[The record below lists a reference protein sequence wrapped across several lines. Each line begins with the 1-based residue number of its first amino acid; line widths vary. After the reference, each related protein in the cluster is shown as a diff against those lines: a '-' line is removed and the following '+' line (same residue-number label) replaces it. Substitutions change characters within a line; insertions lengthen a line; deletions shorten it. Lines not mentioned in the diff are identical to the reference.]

1 MRTLLSF
8 WSLLPL
14 VLAWELW
21 SWLESVLARFGTPR
35 RDAHDDDYGLFVKP
49 PR

>member
-1 MRTLLSF
+1 MKTF

-14 VLAWELW
+14 VVAWEVW
-21 SWLESVLARFGTPR
+21 SRLEDLFARFGTPSR
-35 RDAHDDDYGLFVKP
+35 EAHDDDYGLFVRP